1 MYCWMNGEYLKAE
14 DLRISPF
21 DHGFLYGLGFFET
34 FRTYGDKVF
43 EWDMHMERL
52 HAALSQYHIHLAY
65 SSEALLEV
73 VQHLNKQSNGQDG
86 YFRLNVSAGEH
97 GIGLQPAEYKQPNVI
112 VFRKEL
118 PSAPR
123 GTEKNAQWLETPR
136 NTPEKG
142 VRVKSHHYG
151 NNVLG
156 RFEMPSL
163 AQQEGLFL
171 TRDGY
176 VAEGVTSN
184 VFWVKNDI
192 LYTPS
197 LDTGI
202 LPGIIRGWVIK
213 KASSL
218 GIYVKEGLFAKE
230 DVENSTECF
239 ITNSIQELVPI
250 RKLANKQLLGKK
262 GPIYSSIHEAF
273 IKEVEQG

>member
-1 MYCWMNGEYLKAE
+1 MNGEYLKAE

-21 DHGFLYGLGFFET
+21 DHGFLYGLGVFET

-65 SSEALLEV
+65 SSEVLLEV
-73 VQHLNKQSNGQDG
+73 VQHLNKHSNGQDG

-97 GIGLQPAEYKQPNVI
+97 GIGLQPTEYKQPNVI

-123 GTEKNAQWLETPR
+123 GTEKKCTVLETPR
-136 NTPEKG
+136 NTSEKG

-156 RFEMPSL
+156 RFEIPSL

-184 VFWVKNDI
+184 VFLGKKNDI

-202 LPGIIRGWVIK
+202 LPGIIRGWVIR
-213 KASSL
+213 KAASL
-218 GIYVKEGLFAKE
+218 GIDVKEGLFAKE
-230 DVENSTECF
+230 DVENSSECF

-250 RKLANKQLLGKK
+250 RKLVNKQLLGKE

>member
-1 MYCWMNGEYLKAE
+1 MNGEYLKAE

-123 GTEKNAQWLETPR
+123 GTEKNVQWLETPR

-250 RKLANKQLLGKK
+250 RKLANKQLLGKE